1 MQAISFNVPK
11 IITPDMRFVVKDSAG
26 MIWNRM
32 RKRWDPAMDLTHNR
46 PYKHLGHAL
55 RGAKVAAEEA
65 AEPLTLSLYE
75 ETPDE

>member
-32 RKRWDPAMDLTHNR
+32 RKRWDPAMDLTQNR
-46 PYKHLGHAL
+46 PYKKLGHAM
-55 RGAKVAAEEA
+55 RGAKIAAPDEA
-65 AEPLTLSLYE
+65 VTLSLYE
-75 ETPDE
+75 EEMTNEG